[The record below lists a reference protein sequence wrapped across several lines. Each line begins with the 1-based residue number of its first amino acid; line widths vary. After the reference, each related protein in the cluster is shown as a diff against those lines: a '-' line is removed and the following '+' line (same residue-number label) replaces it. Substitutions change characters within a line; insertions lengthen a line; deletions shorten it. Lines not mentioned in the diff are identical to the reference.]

1 MAPRTSSLTSNL
13 LRWAK
18 GRAKRLGVP
27 FGITA
32 EDIPIPDRC
41 PALGIP
47 LYPNFGGKAQHPYS
61 PSIDRIDPT
70 KGYIPGNV
78 KVISAK
84 ANAIKQDA
92 SIADLVKVLAYMRRS
107 LKA

>member
-1 MAPRTSSLTSNL
+1 MSPRTSSLTRNL
-13 LRWAK
+13 LKWAK
-18 GRAKRLGVP
+18 ERAKKLDVP
-27 FGITA
+27 FSISA
-32 EDIPIPDRC
+32 EDIPIPDVC

-47 LYPNFGGKAQHPYS
+47 LFPNFGGKAQHPNS
-61 PSIDRIDPT
+61 PSIDRVDPT

-92 SIADLVKVLAYMRRS
+92 TAADLAKVLAYVRRN
-107 LKA
+107 KPT